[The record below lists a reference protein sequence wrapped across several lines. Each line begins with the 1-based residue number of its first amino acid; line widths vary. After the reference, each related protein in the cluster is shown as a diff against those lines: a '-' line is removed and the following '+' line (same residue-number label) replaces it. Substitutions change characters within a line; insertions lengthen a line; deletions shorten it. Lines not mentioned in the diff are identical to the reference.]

1 MGITIRGNGL
11 KANTGGRMGNAKF
24 LNKVPDNSGRFCRHG
39 VEIVL
44 CGPCWNAQR
53 KESSCKA

>member
-11 KANTGGRMGNAKF
+11 KSNTPNRMGKAKF
-24 LNKVPDNSGRFCRHG
+24 LNNKPTCKHG

-44 CGPCWNAQR
+44 CGPCWSAQR
-53 KESSCKA
+53 NSQS

>member
-11 KANTGGRMGNAKF
+11 KANTGGRMGTAKF
-24 LNKVPDNSGRFCRHG
+24 LNKVPDNSGRFCKHS

-44 CGPCWNAQR
+44 CRPCFKNAN
-53 KESSCKA
+53 S